1 MLNTLVIP
9 NNKLMTED
17 VVLQWTLSP
26 EMKEILRAER
36 RTLDEV
42 RLGVFYNIQMI
53 LVWVLDYQ
61 LNSNTKTI
69 YAKFLSDSM
78 NRESWVTHFSY
89 VLDFLLSSSEV
100 ITRDFKDNKK

>member
-1 MLNTLVIP
+1 
-9 NNKLMTED
+9 MTED

-42 RLGVFYNIQMI
+42 RLSVFYNIQMI

-100 ITRDFKDNKK
+100 ITRDFKDN